1 MTRRGRW
8 ARRGLLALL
17 TVLLVA
23 LVGVG
28 VFHRTLP
35 SDDLAVV
42 EPGELEVAEVARGSW
57 EVGSLVVTLSE
68 DRLEVLDDG
77 APLWASPT
85 GTAFV
90 TAARG
95 EVGWEEHRGYFW
107 PSVDHDTVLADQQ
120 VTGAD
125 RSGGA
130 VVIRGRL
137 LGDTR
142 GAAYTVT
149 VRPRTE
155 GGADLQVEAEDVD
168 SLGLITGRGPD
179 AGVHGFGAQF
189 APFDLDGRLLPI
201 VVREQGVGR
210 GAQPL
215 TLLADLTNRAAGG
228 TEVMTYAAWAS
239 FVTDDLRGVRLDPDA
254 PTSHAFA
261 VADLRHSG
269 RVGLE
274 VWASTLR
281 AELTT
286 AETPSELVVAQQA
299 GSTRPALADWPLAG
313 AVVGLQ
319 GGTTEVRREL
329 AALLDAG
336 AEVSAVWLQDW
347 VGQRTTSL
355 GERLWWTWQRD
366 EERYPGWDDLVA
378 DLREQ
383 GIRTTT
389 YVNPFLVDAEAKGD
403 SSVRNLWA
411 EARDHGHLVETPD
424 GQPYLLDQGGFDASL
439 VDLTDPAAR
448 NWFAGVIATEV
459 LTDGVDGFMADF
471 GEGLPF
477 DAELAHG
484 EAAERHNEWPALWAE
499 TVRDACERA
508 DKPDCVTWFRSGALG
523 QGEDAALFW
532 LGDQLVDLGAE
543 DGLASALLG
552 AFSAG
557 VSGWPLVHS
566 DVGGY
571 TSVDAVVRDYVRSSE
586 LLRRWAEVE
595 AFGVVMRTHEGNRPA
610 QNPQVFDTGEVEAFA
625 RMTRLFAALAPY
637 RREVVAESTRTG
649 LPAIRHGWLVAPD
662 TAAAETDR
670 QFFLGP
676 SVLVAPVLEEGA
688 DTTSVAFPPG
698 EWVHL
703 LTGEEY
709 AGDRT
714 VEVDAPLGTPAAFVR
729 ADDPWLELLRERAVE
744 ALDEPQK

>member
-1 MTRRGRW
+1 M
-8 ARRGLLALL
+8 LA
-17 TVLLVA
+17 VLLLA

-28 VFHRTLP
+28 IFHRTLP
-35 SDDLAVV
+35 SDDLATV
-42 EPGELEVAEVARGSW
+42 EPGDLAVAAVARGSW
-57 EVGSLVVTLSE
+57 ELEDLTVTLTE
-68 DRLEVLDDG
+68 DRLELLEG
-77 APLWASPT
+77 GRPLWASPI
-85 GTAFV
+85 GEAFITAG
-90 TAARG
+90 RG
-95 EVGWEEHRGYFW
+95 KVEWQEHRGYFW
-107 PSVDHDTVLADQQ
+107 PSVDHDSELADQQ
-120 VTGAD
+120 VTDAD
-125 RSGGA
+125 RRGGA

-142 GAAYTVT
+142 GAAYTLT
-149 VRPRTE
+149 VRPRDE
-155 GGADLQVEAEDVD
+155 GGADLQVEVEAVD
-168 SLGLITGRGPD
+168 SVALISARDAG

-210 GAQPL
+210 GTQPL

-239 FVTDDLRGVRLDPDA
+239 FVTDDLRGVRLDPKA

-261 VADLRHSG
+261 VADLRDPG

-274 VWASTLR
+274 LWSSTLH
-281 AELTT
+281 AEVT
-286 AETPSELVVAQQA
+286 AAASPADLVIAQQA
-299 GSTRPALADWPLAG
+299 GDNRPELADWPLAG

-319 GGTTEVRREL
+319 GGTEEVRREL
-329 AALLDAG
+329 ATQVGAG
-336 AEVSAVWLQDW
+336 ADISAVWLQDW
-347 VGQRTTSL
+347 SGQRSTSF

-378 DLREQ
+378 ELRER

-389 YVNPFLVDAEAKGD
+389 YVNPFLVDAEPKGD
-403 SSVRNLWA
+403 PSIRNLWA
-411 EARDHGHLVETPD
+411 EARDLGHLVETPD
-424 GQPYLLDQGGFDASL
+424 AEPYLLDQGGFDASL

-448 NWFAGVIATEV
+448 GWYAEVIASEV
-459 LTDGVDGFMADF
+459 LTGGVDGFMADF

-477 DAELAHG
+477 DAVLTDG
-484 EAAERHNEWPALWAE
+484 DAADRHNEWPALWAD
-499 TVRDACERA
+499 TVRDACDRA
-508 DKPDCVTWFRSGALG
+508 DKPDCVTWFRSGSLG

-532 LGDQLVDLGAE
+532 LGDQLVDFGAD
-543 DGLASALLG
+543 DGLASALRG
-552 AFSAG
+552 ALSAG
-557 VSGWPLVHS
+557 LSGWPLVHS

-571 TSVDAVVRDYVRSSE
+571 TSVNAVVKDYVRSSE

-610 QNPQVFDTGEVEAFA
+610 QNLQVADAGEAEAFA

-637 RREVVAESTRTG
+637 RRAVVDEATRTG
-649 LPAIRHGWLVAPD
+649 LPAIRHGWLVAPG
-662 TAAAETDR
+662 TPAAQTDR
-670 QFFLGP
+670 QFFLGE

-688 DTTSVAFPPG
+688 ESVSVAFPPG

-709 AGDRT
+709 TGDR
-714 VEVDAPLGTPAAFVR
+714 VVDVAAPLGTPAVFVR
-729 ADDPWLELLRERAVE
+729 ADDPWLGRLRGSVAVALER
-744 ALDEPQK
+744 PQK